1 MVLLD
6 LSGLVSWGFL
16 GDALRRI
23 WISFKSTR
31 GLLRNEKVM
40 LLHMVIFTVYIVSAF
55 LKIAEMKIYF
65 SHENT
70 KSYNRSLVYY
80 TISEW
85 CLFFDELIL
94 CYLFIVFSAPA
105 VKIKIDEETGGLF
118 LDKDSTEIESSFS
131 CYDK

>member
-1 MVLLD
+1 
-6 LSGLVSWGFL
+6 
-16 GDALRRI
+16 
-23 WISFKSTR
+23 
-31 GLLRNEKVM
+31 
-40 LLHMVIFTVYIVSAF
+40 MVIFTVYIVSAF

-65 SHENT
+65 SHEDT